1 MRPFRAKPVDLAR
14 QRVRELLT
22 YFGRELRIARV
33 TAGLTQEQVARRA
46 GLTQEYVSA
55 VERAAAAPAWEAAC
69 RLATAVGTDLSLRL
83 FPTGSV
89 SLRDSGQ
96 LALAEVLV
104 SEADRS
110 WRARM
115 EVSVGNGR
123 AHDLVLDRPEEVAA
137 IEIERL
143 FADMQGQTRQGQIK
157 RDALAQ
163 HESRPVRLIIA
174 VPDTR
179 AMRQL
184 VREHADYLHRIFPVA
199 SRAIWRAIRQGTPI
213 GGDGILF
220 IPHPRKR
227 RERDS

>member
-1 MRPFRAKPVDLAR
+1 MAR
-14 QRVRELLT
+14 QRLRELLS

-33 TAGLTQEQVARRA
+33 SAGLTQEQLARRA

-55 VERAAAAPAWEAAC
+55 VERAVAMPTWGAAC
-69 RLATAVGTDLSLRL
+69 RLATAAGNDLSLRL
-83 FPTGSV
+83 YPTSAV

-96 LALAEVLV
+96 LELAEVLI
-104 SEADRS
+104 SQTDRS

-123 AHDLVLDRPEEVAA
+123 AHDLVLDRPEEVVA

-143 FADMQGQTRQGQIK
+143 IVDMQGQTRRGQNK
-157 RDALAQ
+157 RDAFAER
-163 HESRPVRLIIA
+163 ESRPVRLILA

-179 AMRQL
+179 TMRQL
-184 VREHADYLHRIFPVA
+184 VRDHADYLSRVFPIP
-199 SRAIWRAIRQGTPI
+199 SRAIWKAIRQGTPV

-220 IPHPRKR
+220 IPRS
-227 RERDS
+227 RELGDPHA